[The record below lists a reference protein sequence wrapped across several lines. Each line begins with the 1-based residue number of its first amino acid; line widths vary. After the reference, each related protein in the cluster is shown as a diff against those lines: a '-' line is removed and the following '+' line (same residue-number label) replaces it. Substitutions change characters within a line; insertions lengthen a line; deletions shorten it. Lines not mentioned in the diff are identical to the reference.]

1 LRTTTRILRSLAL
14 LFGALSLLA
23 ASAGTV
29 GASQPERDGTIHQAL
44 PISGDSF
51 KSEDDC
57 GPITE
62 GTAWHFLLNN
72 TTVPTEGSTLTAVFR
87 DAKTKTVGVHKIDGG
102 ATHYFVG
109 TGTGDVLLDAW
120 VSTGDGQLQLSHVCA
135 AGKPTTEPE
144 LVECPEGF
152 EGPDGATM
160 VEDLE
165 QCVPVQ
171 TEPELV
177 ECPEGFE
184 GPDGETMVEDVAECV
199 QVEDDDVE
207 KPGNGAELIWI
218 CHALGNGDFIF
229 ISVSKEGILNGHAG
243 DQHQDGRD
251 IIPAFDDFPGQNT
264 TATELTEDDCV
275 IDDDDDNGN
284 GNGNGDNGVG
294 NGDDGNGEDGNG
306 SVPVIETPVEEI
318 PETIVEGDV
327 VTPTPQAPAPQA
339 PVTIPEAVPS
349 FAAPVAV
356 PSAAVERPAVLG
368 DTVTRT
374 VSGELPRT
382 GSDAS
387 SALVPFGLLLL
398 LAGAALHRTGRRVGT
413 TA

>member
-160 VEDLE
+160 VEDLDE
-165 QCVPVQ
+165 CVPVQTEPELVECPEGFEGPDGATMVEDLDECVPVQ

-275 IDDDDDNGN
+275 IDDDDDDDNGNGDN

-294 NGDDGNGEDGNG
+294 NGDNGRRQRRGR
-306 SVPVIETPVEEI
+306 
-318 PETIVEGDV
+318 
-327 VTPTPQAPAPQA
+327 QR
-339 PVTIPEAVPS
+339 
-349 FAAPVAV
+349 
-356 PSAAVERPAVLG
+356 ERPGHRDAGRG
-368 DTVTRT
+368 D
-374 VSGELPRT
+374 PR
-382 GSDAS
+382 DD
-387 SALVPFGLLLL
+387 
-398 LAGAALHRTGRRVGT
+398 RRG
-413 TA
+413 

>member
-1 LRTTTRILRSLAL
+1 MR
-14 LFGALSLLA
+14 
-23 ASAGTV
+23 
-29 GASQPERDGTIHQAL
+29 QPPERAYRWSRAQLERDGTIHQAL
-44 PISGDSF
+44 PIAGDSF
-51 KSEDDC
+51 KSERDC

-62 GTAWHFLLNN
+62 GTAWHFILNN
-72 TTVPTEGSTLTAVFR
+72 TTVPTEGSTLTAVF
-87 DAKTKTVGVHKIDGG
+87 ANAGTETAGVHKISGG

-120 VSTGDGQLQLSHVCA
+120 VSTGDCQLQLSHVCA
-135 AGKPTTEPE
+135 AGEPTTEPE

-152 EGPDGATM
+152 EGPDGA
-160 VEDLE
+160 
-165 QCVPVQ
+165 
-171 TEPELV
+171 
-177 ECPEGFE
+177 
-184 GPDGETMVEDVAECV
+184 TMVEDVAECV

-275 IDDDDDNGN
+275 IDDDDDDDNGN
-284 GNGNGDNGVG
+284 GDNGNGDNGNGENGDNGVG
-294 NGDDGNGEDGNG
+294 NGDNGNGEDGNG